1 VLLSLF
7 RSSAVG
13 RRPTNDLPSNL
24 LASSSFL
31 LTSPTGLRCC
41 CAVAVAAEGAE
52 AATTGARTAAAGCCS
67 VAEVVLCAAPIV
79 CFASRCGPGRL
90 FLSSFPLCCC
100 CSFTQAT
107 IKLRCL
113 SLCER
118 VALEKRGEN
127 AKASEKKRKEASE
140 RTKGKESSCC
150 ETDSF
155 CFFALL
161 PLSTFINHFYPFQNY
176 LSFPF
181 PPPALWPCPEGGGRD
196 LREKESSIR
205 ISPSLP
211 LALSHFEKFLKKLKT
226 SKKNSKN
233 PENLFPAAALSAPS
247 LGPPSSPRPAPS
259 SPRAPSSS
267 TSSPRTRTST
277 AATGGTA
284 PTSPRCCESSPTSRA
299 CAGSGCFIATLRTS
313 PRS

>member
-1 VLLSLF
+1 MLSLF

-41 CAVAVAAEGAE
+41 CAVAIAAEGAE

-181 PPPALWPCPEGGGRD
+181 PPPPRSGPVQRGEDATCARK
-196 LREKESSIR
+196 RVRFESLP
-205 ISPSLP
+205 PSLSRSLTLRNSVKNSKP
-211 LALSHFEKFLKKLKT
+211 RKKTRKTLKT
-226 SKKNSKN
+226 SS
-233 PENLFPAAALSAPS
+233 PQRHLPLQALGRRRLRGPLPRR
-247 LGPPSSPRPAPS
+247 LGR
-259 SPRAPSSS
+259 PRAQ
-267 TSSPRTRTST
+267 PRRR
-277 AATGGTA
+277 GHE
-284 PTSPRCCESSPTSRA
+284 PVRQRP
-299 CAGSGCFIATLRTS
+299 
-313 PRS
+313 